1 MYYTHPM
8 YRQGSNQQEQ
18 VNYLNREI
26 RVAGEGIL
34 AVQPDQAE
42 VSLGVSSEG
51 MELQKVQQENG
62 TAITKIIQA
71 VQNEGVKAEDIQ
83 TIEYSIYPVYDFV
96 NNVQTLRGYKVNHIL
111 NIPVTDIQNVGL
123 VVDIAV
129 SNGANTVSNIS
140 FSISNRA
147 IVYQQALAM
156 AVENAILKAST
167 IAQKLQIRLITPPFQ
182 IIENTQGNGLPPS
195 PYGDMVKSAATTP
208 VSPGT
213 LDVKAAITA
222 RFSFGL

>member
-1 MYYTHPM
+1 MYFTNPY
-8 YRQGSNQQEQ
+8 YRQVPDGQEQ
-18 VNYLNREI
+18 VNFYNREI
-26 RVAGEGIL
+26 RVTGEGVL
-34 AVQPDQAE
+34 SVQPDQAE

-51 MELQKVQQENG
+51 MELKEVQRENG
-62 TAITKIIQA
+62 AVITQIIQA
-71 VQNEGVKAEDIQ
+71 VQSVGVKAEDIQ

-96 NNVQTLRGYKVNHIL
+96 DNTQTLRGYKVNHIL

-123 VVDIAV
+123 VVDTAV

-140 FSISNRA
+140 FSISNRQ

-167 IAQKLQIRLITPPFQ
+167 IARKLQIRLITPPFQ
-182 IIENTQGNGLPPS
+182 ISENTHGGVQPPS

-213 LDVKAAITA
+213 LEVKASITA
-222 RFSFGL
+222 RFSYSF